1 MKPSR
6 YKGFLAVLERTQ
18 QELAEGRISID
29 AAKLRIL
36 AEIAGA
42 VCKIAD
48 EEQEAIFTDYGNL
61 LNSFGAEV
69 KAEIGKPKA
78 QYKSF
83 AVPEDLKNFI
93 AEIATDKYKAAVQ
106 VQ

>member
-48 EEQEAIFTDYGNL
+48 EVEHGRIQSGEN
-61 LNSFGAEV
+61 
-69 KAEIGKPKA
+69 GKGSSG
-78 QYKSF
+78 KSTSR
-83 AVPEDLKNFI
+83 PGK
-93 AEIATDKYKAAVQ
+93 
-106 VQ
+106 